1 MTIYALP
8 QKKYW
13 LYFVWALMIGSI
25 SSSYAQGLQLV
36 GTFDFEQGAYI
47 ENQKS
52 FYTAVGSN
60 SPFGSYSNRLLKIDP
75 QWGKVVNEF
84 YVGANPNYMRA
95 TSDQSAL
102 FIVAD
107 QPYRLKR
114 FNLQTQTLDQDDA
127 LEVPEGDRIYDL
139 FSIPNNN
146 KQVLILGFGENGEY
160 LRIFEKGKALPA
172 SYQFP
177 TGFGYAMDALF
188 TADSVLWALLEPGV
202 IHRFKIRSDGL
213 HLEKTFN
220 GYTNSI
226 LRGNFHIMG
235 DYFVSDAGFYFSYK
249 GETPEIVGRFGGSSR
264 IATTASSPYF
274 YTLNDPTIAGLH
286 MIKYRK
292 QDLKIIDTIF
302 IHTYNYLH
310 PSLRHFQ
317 MCTED
322 WFVVN
327 HFGTVG
333 TIVNCS
339 PLPQKPKI
347 DAPPLLYWCTQDV
360 PEPSLRIVE
369 PAYKLYWVKDNTPP
383 KELDVNDFKVNT
395 EGSYRVRVSD
405 AKGCLSAMS
414 DPVELRF
421 LSNPSKPTVYYSF
434 PGRQFNSPF
443 QLCTGQ
449 SGELFSPTYFV
460 KPEWSNGDTIERIKV
475 NKPGIYRVR
484 THYQKTCYSE
494 WSDPIEITKVLED
507 TMPAMPMLKIV
518 GAPSG
523 IVCGGD
529 SITFEAPVGYKIYDW
544 NFMTTTKNRLTIP
557 SSTFGSSVGI
567 HVRVGNQNI
576 CMSNPSELASV
587 KTIFKPIKPTI
598 QRSSNVL
605 ISSNTDPNAVY
616 EWYLNG
622 SLLNG
627 ENKRLIVAK
636 KEGFYSVRSRTG
648 DCFSPFSDLFS
659 FSGLLTN
666 SKETG
671 QEFIAPSLYPNPANN
686 LIFIQTG
693 NLLDRDLTLNI
704 WDLQGK
710 AQSPGNIQWQ
720 ANGLQMNIAHLA
732 SGAYV
737 IQGRSSRQS
746 WTLRFV
752 KL

>member
-13 LYFVWALMIGSI
+13 LYLVWALMMGSV
-25 SSSYAQGLQLV
+25 SGSYAQGLQLV

-52 FYTAVGSN
+52 FYAAIGSN

-84 YVGANPNYMRA
+84 YVGANPNHMRA

-114 FNLQTQTLDQDDA
+114 FNLQTQALDQDDA

-226 LRGNFHIMG
+226 LRGTFHIMG

-249 GETPEIVGRFGGSSR
+249 GEIPEIVGRFGGSSR

-274 YTLNDPTIAGLH
+274 YTLNDPTISGLH

-339 PLPQKPKI
+339 PLPKKPKI
-347 DAPPLLYWCTQDV
+347 DAPSLLYWCTQEA
-360 PEPSLRIVE
+360 PEPSLRTIE
-369 PAYKLYWVKDNTPP
+369 SAYKFYWRKDNAAP
-383 KELDVNDFKVNT
+383 KEFSVNDFKINT
-395 EGSYRVRVSD
+395 EGGYSVWVAD
-405 AKGCLSAMS
+405 EKGCLSAVS

-421 LSNPSKPTVYYSF
+421 LSPLIKPGVAHTFS
-434 PGRQFNSPF
+434 PPQFSSPF
-443 QLCTGQ
+443 QLCKGE
-449 SGELFSPTYFV
+449 SRELFTSTFFG
-460 KPEWSNGDTIERIKV
+460 KTEWSTGDSTERIKID
-475 NKPGIYRVR
+475 KPGIYRVR

-507 TMPAMPMLKIV
+507 TMSAVPVLKIV
-518 GAPSG
+518 GVPSG
-523 IVCGGD
+523 IICSGD
-529 SITFEAPVGYKIYDW
+529 SLTFEAPAGYKIYDW
-544 NFMTTTKNRLTIP
+544 DFMTTTKNRITVP
-557 SSTFGSSVGI
+557 TGFNSSIGLR
-567 HVRVGNQNI
+567 VRVGNERI
-576 CMSNPSELASV
+576 CMSFSSELASAR
-587 KTIFKPIKPTI
+587 TIFRPTKPII

-605 ISSNTDPNAVY
+605 ISSNTDPNVIY

-622 SLLNG
+622 SLLAG

-648 DCFSPFSDLFS
+648 DCFSLFSDLFS
-659 FSGLLTN
+659 FSGLLTSN
-666 SKETG
+666 KDAD
-671 QEFIAPSLYPNPANN
+671 QILPAALYPNPAREQ
-686 LIFIQTG
+686 IFIQTNKSIDS
-693 NLLDRDLTLNI
+693 NLYLTL
-704 WDLQGK
+704 WDAQGRTQTLGEIHWQEDGLSLNVGHLL
-710 AQSPGNIQWQ
+710 AGNYI
-720 ANGLQMNIAHLA
+720 
-732 SGAYV
+732 
-737 IQGRSSRQS
+737 IQGRSAQQL
-746 WTLRFV
+746 WVLRFV